1 MGLYVKG
8 TKVNKA
14 KMRHD
19 KYPLGPEHENGAYVN
34 VRGMT
39 ATEAEQHESYVKDLN
54 DPAKTEDDRK
64 NAGYNLLALC
74 LVNDAGEAMFTD
86 AKDVRENFDISTS
99 DFVGIMNKINKLSG
113 LGEVREKN

>member
-8 TKVNKA
+8 SKINKA
-14 KMRHD
+14 KMRKD
-19 KYPLGPEHENGAYVN
+19 KFPLGPEHEEGSYVM

-39 ATEAEQHESYVKDLN
+39 AAEAEQHEGYVKDLS
-54 DPAKTEDDRK
+54 DPAKTEEDRK

-74 LVNDAGEAMFTD
+74 VVTDDGTAMFEN
-86 AKDVRENFDISTS
+86 AKDVKTNFDISTA